1 MRIDCLIPC
10 ARREFVQL
18 RVLLWVAVALLAFAA
33 VWLLVALLAHFSLI
47 EGVAAQ
53 GNAVLVYVLM
63 IGLFSLLGIF
73 SLAEYLRWRRLLKR
87 CLRSPLVVCHASV
100 SEECEM
106 NGKGHAFRTYL
117 RWRVGDTRHRVTCL
131 SPGLARRARDGSPE
145 ILYCEAYD
153 TVLIPGRKTRI
164 RT

>member
-18 RVLLWVAVALLAFAA
+18 RVLLLGAVALLAFAA

-100 SEECEM
+100 SEECET
-106 NGKGHAFRTYL
+106 KGHAFRTYL
-117 RWRVGDTRHRVTCL
+117 RWRVGDTRHHVTCL
-131 SPGLARRARDGSPE
+131 SPGLSRRARDGSLE

>member
-18 RVLLWVAVALLAFAA
+18 RVLLLGAVASLAFAA

-73 SLAEYLRWRRLLKR
+73 SWRNICAGGACSSAACVRRSSSVMPRSRKNVKR
-87 CLRSPLVVCHASV
+87 TGMPFERVCAGASGTPAI
-100 SEECEM
+100 M
-106 NGKGHAFRTYL
+106 
-117 RWRVGDTRHRVTCL
+117 
-131 SPGLARRARDGSPE
+131 
-145 ILYCEAYD
+145 
-153 TVLIPGRKTRI
+153 
-164 RT
+164 

>member
-18 RVLLWVAVALLAFAA
+18 RVLLWVAVALLALAA
-33 VWLLVALLAHFSLI
+33 VWLLVALLARFSLI

-100 SEECEM
+100 SEECET
-106 NGKGHAFRTYL
+106 NGHAFRTCL
-117 RWRVGDTRHRVTCL
+117 RWRVGDTRHHVTCL
-131 SPGLARRARDGSPE
+131 SPGLSRRARDGSLE
-145 ILYCEAYD
+145 ILYCEAHD

>member
-18 RVLLWVAVALLAFAA
+18 RVLLWVAVASLAFAA

-73 SLAEYLRWRRLLKR
+73 SLAEYLRWR
-87 CLRSPLVVCHASV
+87 
-100 SEECEM
+100 
-106 NGKGHAFRTYL
+106 
-117 RWRVGDTRHRVTCL
+117 VGDTRHHVTCL

-145 ILYCEAYD
+145 ILYCEAHD